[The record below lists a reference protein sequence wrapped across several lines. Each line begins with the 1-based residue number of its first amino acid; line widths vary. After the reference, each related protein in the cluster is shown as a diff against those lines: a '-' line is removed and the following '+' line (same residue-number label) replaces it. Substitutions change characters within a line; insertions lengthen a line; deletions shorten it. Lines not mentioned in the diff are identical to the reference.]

1 MFKLLDDDIR
11 PFKDRIDSP
20 DDPFIKIS
28 GSTARLVRNSGS
40 RFTIGIYG
48 EWGTGKTTLMK
59 LIEDELKSFIREDKI
74 TLSWGDLLKSDSG
87 ELTKYKNLNNQFK
100 LSWINDSKLLYT
112 ESDETIVLINEN
124 VYNEKSLKKSRRK
137 RLFSALPFL
146 FNADRTKMSDE
157 THQISLKYNGE
168 KNEAVLRV
176 GDYYNILS
184 TKKEPDGKITL
195 HLKEGEILT
204 VWFDAWRYE
213 REEYFALI
221 ALMKTIAYAM
231 ADLPYYQN
239 VKKILLRG
247 IGIIGKDV
255 LRHFTTQY
263 AMTNEGWDDLDQK
276 LLPQMDLLSKVD
288 KDTIYFDGLQ
298 KIKEEMRKITNIHKI
313 VVFIDDLDRC
323 NSTKALEVFESTKAF
338 LDIEGFIFV
347 IGLSIDTLYK
357 LFRKEYEGVGIKGEE
372 YIRKIIQVY
381 INIPTWDRKR
391 IDALVDNI
399 SNMLGESDHELFQD
413 RDLIA
418 KAANNNPREVKRVIN
433 RYTISNYLDEIDATI
448 FLIIQAFENRWYE
461 NLYKK
466 LEDKDYL
473 DLLLHIYDTDPTRR
487 DALIKEKRNAIATK
501 GLFVT
506 DDEKALV
513 GLGDEFWKFF
523 DDPKY
528 HDTILNI
535 IKNWGQYKEKYTK
548 SAEPTQDIKSVSREG
563 ISRWLRFGQD
573 DIELSDK
580 KILTNNIMRE
590 LCQSHDQ
597 IHEKKYIL
605 IEDMLSIQAFDRRY
619 IERFLESFEKQ
630 THFIERPSA
639 GRIRLTDTGEKYCSM
654 FV

>member
-124 VYNEKSLKKSRRK
+124 VYYEKSLKKSRRK
-137 RLFSALPFL
+137 RLFSALSFL

-157 THQISLKYNGE
+157 IHQISLKYNGE

-213 REEYFALI
+213 REEHFVLI

-298 KIKEEMRKITNIHKI
+298 KIKEEMER
-313 VVFIDDLDRC
+313 
-323 NSTKALEVFESTKAF
+323 
-338 LDIEGFIFV
+338 
-347 IGLSIDTLYK
+347 
-357 LFRKEYEGVGIKGEE
+357 
-372 YIRKIIQVY
+372 
-381 INIPTWDRKR
+381 
-391 IDALVDNI
+391 
-399 SNMLGESDHELFQD
+399 
-413 RDLIA
+413 
-418 KAANNNPREVKRVIN
+418 
-433 RYTISNYLDEIDATI
+433 
-448 FLIIQAFENRWYE
+448 
-461 NLYKK
+461 
-466 LEDKDYL
+466 
-473 DLLLHIYDTDPTRR
+473 
-487 DALIKEKRNAIATK
+487 
-501 GLFVT
+501 
-506 DDEKALV
+506 
-513 GLGDEFWKFF
+513 
-523 DDPKY
+523 
-528 HDTILNI
+528 LN
-535 IKNWGQYKEKYTK
+535 
-548 SAEPTQDIKSVSREG
+548 
-563 ISRWLRFGQD
+563 
-573 DIELSDK
+573 
-580 KILTNNIMRE
+580 
-590 LCQSHDQ
+590 
-597 IHEKKYIL
+597 
-605 IEDMLSIQAFDRRY
+605 
-619 IERFLESFEKQ
+619 
-630 THFIERPSA
+630 
-639 GRIRLTDTGEKYCSM
+639 
-654 FV
+654 